1 MKFRRAY
8 RDIRRVKDVVN
19 VLFKQGLGYSIGQMN
34 LTSHL
39 PFRSRIKKEEFEKK
53 KIPFQERLRKAMEGL
68 GGTFIKLGQLLS
80 IRPDLVPEE
89 YCEEFAKLQD
99 SVKPFPYNQV
109 KEVIEREFK
118 RPIHKIFAHFEK
130 EPIAAASVGQVH
142 IAKLRSGETVAVKV
156 QRPKIDELFESD
168 IDILYY
174 FANLAEK
181 HIPELKD
188 YNPVAIVNEFEN
200 YTKKELDYNIEA
212 KNIDIFYKNF
222 HDSKSIKIPKVF
234 WDYTGKKVLT
244 MEYIEGTRI
253 DKFKATKEEKNRIL
267 ETLLNSFIKQ
277 ILKDGFFHGDPH
289 PGNIFI
295 LNNHR
300 IAFLDFGIVGQLDDA
315 LKRKFEDTLIAIIS
329 GSRRDI
335 AKQLIELGIVDHEVD
350 IEEFEEDLSKYL
362 RDYYDVSLKNID
374 LGNFLS
380 SVLILGKKYKM
391 KIPEDYVLLAKSLG
405 TLEGFA
411 RGYHPDFNF
420 VRVYKPAVEEIVKER
435 ASPFYILKN
444 IRTGLVDFADIVKSL
459 PYEAKRAFKTLE
471 KGEIKL
477 EVEDKDIKKFAF
489 EIDKSSN
496 RIAYSMILASMVVA
510 AALLAKSSP
519 PYAFNLPLISLIF
532 LSIAIFVTIL
542 LLISI
547 YKEGEGLI

>member
-19 VLFKQGLGYSIGQMN
+19 ILFKQGLGYSIGQMN

-39 PFRSRIKKEEFEKK
+39 PFRSRIKKEAFAKK
-53 KIPFQERLRKAMEGL
+53 KIPLQERLRKAMEDL
-68 GGTFIKLGQLLS
+68 GGTFIKFGQLLS

-130 EPIAAASVGQVH
+130 EPVAAASVGQVH
-142 IAKLRSGETVAVKV
+142 IAKLRSGETVAVKA

-188 YNPVAIVNEFEN
+188 YSPVAIVNEFEN

-234 WDYTGKKVLT
+234 WEYTGKKVLT
-244 MEYIEGTRI
+244 MEYIDGIRI
-253 DKFKATKEEKNRIL
+253 DKFKATKAEKKRIL
-267 ETLLNSFIKQ
+267 EILLNSFIKQ

-300 IAFLDFGIVGQLDDA
+300 IAFLDFGIVGQLDES

-335 AKQLIELGIVDHEVD
+335 AKQLIELGIVDHEVN
-350 IEEFEEDLSKYL
+350 ISELEEDLSKHL

-380 SVLILGKKYKM
+380 SVLILG
-391 KIPEDYVLLAKSLG
+391 
-405 TLEGFA
+405 T
-411 RGYHPDFNF
+411 
-420 VRVYKPAVEEIVKER
+420 AVEEIIRER
-435 ASPFYILKN
+435 ASPFYIIKN
-444 IRTGLVDFADIVKSL
+444 IRTGLVDFADTVKSL
-459 PYEAKRAFKTLE
+459 PYEAKRVFKILE

-477 EVEDKDIKKFAF
+477 EVEDRDIKKFAF

-496 RIAYSMILASMVVA
+496 RIAYSMILASLVVA
-510 AALLAKSSP
+510 AALLAKSGSS
-519 PYAFNLPLISLIF
+519 YTFGLPLISLIF

-542 LLISI
+542 LLMSI